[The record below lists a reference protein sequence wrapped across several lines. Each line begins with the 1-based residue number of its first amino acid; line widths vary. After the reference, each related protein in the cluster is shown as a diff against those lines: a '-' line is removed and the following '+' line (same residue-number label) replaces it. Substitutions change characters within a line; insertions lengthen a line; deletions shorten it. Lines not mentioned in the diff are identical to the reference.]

1 MCVQFGGEMKIV
13 TPTELRANIYKLLD
27 EILQTGEP
35 LEIMRGNRLLRIVPV
50 EKHDKFQNLVS
61 RPDVIR
67 GDPEDLVAVNT
78 IHAHARE

>member
-1 MCVQFGGEMKIV
+1 MKIV

-35 LEIMRGNRLLRIVPV
+35 IEIMRGNRLLRIAPV
-50 EKHDKFQNLVS
+50 EKHDKFPNLVS

-67 GDPEDLVAVNT
+67 DDLEDLVAVNA